1 MCITDRQGNVLD
13 AIGALGSAARFPP
26 AEKTHRPQ
34 TGNRLNPN
42 LTSHVRCEKG

>member
-26 AEKTHRPQ
+26 SEKTHCPQ
-34 TGNRLNPN
+34 TKKGINRSQ
-42 LTSHVRCEKG
+42 T